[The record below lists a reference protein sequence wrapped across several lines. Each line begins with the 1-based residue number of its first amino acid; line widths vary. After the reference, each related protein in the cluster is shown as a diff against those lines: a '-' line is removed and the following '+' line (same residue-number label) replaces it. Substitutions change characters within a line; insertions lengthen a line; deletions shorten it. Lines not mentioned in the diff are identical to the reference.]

1 MFGPCVDLDFLLRS
15 TWQRERGGSHKR
27 PCVHIYAFVHTRV
40 RTHAVVLSPCPQIW
54 GRLRLARSGRCIGRA
69 VRTARLP
76 TWSHAGASSAK
87 QLPLKAFGIRTALF
101 AVRMGSRIVFRY
113 AHTAVALA
121 ILRSELI
128 RECGLAPESHAITFG
143 IRTALFALLYFS
155 PAVRI
160 WLPKLMFS
168 YTKCSLPCLPCQ
180 IFLKLKIYEILNNLT
195 RQQGS
200 NAFRV

>member
-1 MFGPCVDLDFLLRS
+1 MLVFGPCVDLDFLLRN

-76 TWSHAGASSAK
+76 TWSHAGASSVKNCRCKHLEYA
-87 QLPLKAFGIRTALF
+87 LPCLPCGC
-101 AVRMGSRIVFRY
+101 SHIVFRY

-121 ILRSELI
+121 ILRSELV
-128 RECGLAPESHAITFG
+128 RECGLAFESHAITFG

-168 YTKCSLPCLPCQ
+168 YTECALPC
-180 IFLKLKIYEILNNLT
+180 
-195 RQQGS
+195 
-200 NAFRV
+200 